1 MVDRTC
7 ASSRMSAPTNL
18 FSVCLAHAS
27 SVFSSVMT
35 RLRRAADACL
45 PDQGFA
51 GVVVRRVAVF
61 LVGGALTLAGL
72 GWMARPASSAPGP
85 QEVVTRTVRPGD
97 NVWSYAASIT
107 PQGEDVTKNV
117 DRIMQINNMSSP
129 NLRVGDR
136 ILIPS
141 DE

>member
-7 ASSRMSAPTNL
+7 ASSRMSAPSNL
-18 FSVCLAHAS
+18 FSACRAYVGSAFL
-27 SVFSSVMT
+27 SVMA
-35 RLRRAADACL
+35 RLRGAAKACVSEQ
-45 PDQGFA
+45 DF
-51 GVVVRRVAVF
+51 VSVIVHRFAVF
-61 LVGGALTLAGL
+61 LAVGALTLAGIGL
-72 GWMARPASSAPGP
+72 MARPASSAPGP
-85 QEVVTRTVRPGD
+85 QEVITRTVRPGD
-97 NVWSYAASIT
+97 NVWSYATSIT

-141 DE
+141 DD

>member
-27 SVFSSVMT
+27 SVFSSVMA

-61 LVGGALTLAGL
+61 LVVGALTLAGL

>member
-1 MVDRTC
+1 MVVRTC
-7 ASSRMSAPTNL
+7 ASSRISAPSNL
-18 FSVCLAHAS
+18 IWSCRAYVRPWFT
-27 SVFSSVMT
+27 SVMV
-35 RLRRAADACL
+35 RLRRAAKACVSE
-45 PDQGFA
+45 Q
-51 GVVVRRVAVF
+51 GVVGVIVRRFAVF
-61 LVGGALTLAGL
+61 LAVCALTLAGF
-72 GWMARPASSAPGP
+72 GWMARPASSVPGP

-136 ILIPS
+136 ILIPI
-141 DE
+141 DD

>member
-1 MVDRTC
+1 MVVRTC
-7 ASSRMSAPTNL
+7 VSSRISTPSNL
-18 FSVCLAHAS
+18 SSVCRTYIS
-27 SVFSSVMT
+27 SVFSFGML
-35 RLRRAADACL
+35 RLRKAVKACASK
-45 PDQGFA
+45 QGFA
-51 GVVVRRVAVF
+51 GAIVRRFAVF
-61 LVGGALTLAGL
+61 LAVGALILAGF
-72 GWMARPASSAPGP
+72 GWMARPATSAPGP

-107 PQGEDVTKNV
+107 PRGEDVTKNV

-141 DE
+141 DD

>member
-18 FSVCLAHAS
+18 LSVCLAHAS
-27 SVFSSVMT
+27 SVFSSVMA

-51 GVVVRRVAVF
+51 GVVLRRVAVF
-61 LVGGALTLAGL
+61 LVAGALTLAGL

>member
-1 MVDRTC
+1 MVVRAC
-7 ASSRMSAPTNL
+7 AGSRITPPSNLPSACRAYVSSL
-18 FSVCLAHAS
+18 L
-27 SVFSSVMT
+27 SSVML
-35 RLRRAADACL
+35 RIRRAAKVCVSE
-45 PDQGFA
+45 QGFVSA
-51 GVVVRRVAVF
+51 IVRRFAVF
-61 LVGGALTLAGL
+61 LVVAALSLAGF

-85 QEVVTRTVRPGD
+85 QEVITRTVRPGD

-107 PQGEDVTKNV
+107 PQGEDVAKNV

-141 DE
+141 DD

>member
-18 FSVCLAHAS
+18 FSVCLGHAS

-45 PDQGFA
+45 PDQGLT

-61 LVGGALTLAGL
+61 LVAGALTLAGL

>member
-1 MVDRTC
+1 M
-7 ASSRMSAPTNL
+7 
-18 FSVCLAHAS
+18 
-27 SVFSSVMT
+27 
-35 RLRRAADACL
+35 RR
-45 PDQGFA
+45 F
-51 GVVVRRVAVF
+51 AVF
-61 LVGGALTLAGL
+61 LAVSALALTGVGL
-72 GWMARPASSAPGP
+72 MARPASSAPGP

-107 PQGEDVTKNV
+107 PRGEDVTKNV
-117 DRIMQINNMSSP
+117 DRIMEINNMSSP

>member
-1 MVDRTC
+1 MVVRTC
-7 ASSRMSAPTNL
+7 ASFRMSAPTNL

-45 PDQGFA
+45 PDQGFT

-61 LVGGALTLAGL
+61 LVGCALTLAGL

-85 QEVVTRTVRPGD
+85 QEVVTRTVGPGD

>member
-1 MVDRTC
+1 MVVRTC
-7 ASSRMSAPTNL
+7 ASSSMSAPSNL
-18 FSVCLAHAS
+18 FSACRAYVRF
-27 SVFSSVMT
+27 VFSSVMA
-35 RLRRAADACL
+35 RLLRAAKVCVSG
-45 PDQGFA
+45 QGFI
-51 GVVVRRVAVF
+51 GVIVRRFAVF
-61 LVGGALTLAGL
+61 LVVGALTIAGV

-97 NVWSYAASIT
+97 NVWSFATSIT

-136 ILIPS
+136 ILIPI
-141 DE
+141 DD

>member
-1 MVDRTC
+1 MVVRIC
-7 ASSRMSAPTNL
+7 ACSRMSAPTNL
-18 FSVCLAHAS
+18 FSVCLAYVR
-27 SVFSSVMT
+27 SVFSSVLA
-35 RLRRAADACL
+35 RLRRVADACL

-51 GVVVRRVAVF
+51 GVVVRRIAVF
-61 LVGGALTLAGL
+61 LAVGALTLAGF

>member
-1 MVDRTC
+1 MAVRAC
-7 ASSRMSAPTNL
+7 ASSRMSTSSNL
-18 FSVCLAHAS
+18 PSACLAHVS
-27 SVFSSVMT
+27 FLFSSVMQ
-35 RLRRAADACL
+35 RLRRVAKACVSE
-45 PDQGFA
+45 QGFA
-51 GVVVRRVAVF
+51 GVILRGFVVF
-61 LVGGALTLAGL
+61 LAVGALTLTGF

-85 QEVVTRTVRPGD
+85 QEVITRTVRPGD

-141 DE
+141 DD

>member
-1 MVDRTC
+1 MVVRSC
-7 ASSRMSAPTNL
+7 ASPRMSAPSNL
-18 FSVCLAHAS
+18 LSDCRVRIS
-27 SVFSSVMT
+27 TVFSSIKA
-35 RLRRAADACL
+35 RLCRAITACL
-45 PDQGFA
+45 SEQGFA
-51 GVVVRRVAVF
+51 SITIRRFAVF
-61 LVGGALTLAGL
+61 LAVSALALTGVGL
-72 GWMARPASSAPGP
+72 LARPASSAPGP

-117 DRIMQINNMSSP
+117 DRIMEINNMSSP

>member
-27 SVFSSVMT
+27 SVFSSVMA

-61 LVGGALTLAGL
+61 LVAGAFTLAGL

-85 QEVVTRTVRPGD
+85 QEVITRTVRPGD

>member
-1 MVDRTC
+1 MVVRTC
-7 ASSRMSAPTNL
+7 ASFSMSAPSNL
-18 FSVCLAHAS
+18 FSACRAYVR
-27 SVFSSVMT
+27 SVFSSVMAHL
-35 RLRRAADACL
+35 LRAVKVCVSG
-45 PDQGFA
+45 QGFI
-51 GVVVRRVAVF
+51 GVIVRRFAVF
-61 LVGGALTLAGL
+61 LAVGALTLAGF

-85 QEVVTRTVRPGD
+85 QEVVTRMVRPGD

-141 DE
+141 DD

>member
-1 MVDRTC
+1 MVVRSC
-7 ASSRMSAPTNL
+7 ASSRMSAPSNL
-18 FSVCLAHAS
+18 FSDCRMRISA
-27 SVFSSVMT
+27 VFSSIMA
-35 RLRRAADACL
+35 RLRGAITACL
-45 PDQGFA
+45 SAQGFA
-51 GVVVRRVAVF
+51 SVTIRRSVVF
-61 LVGGALTLAGL
+61 LAVSALALTGVGL
-72 GWMARPASSAPGP
+72 MAHPASSAPGP

>member
-18 FSVCLAHAS
+18 FSGCLAHAS

-61 LVGGALTLAGL
+61 LVVGALTLAGL

>member
-1 MVDRTC
+1 MHR
-7 ASSRMSAPTNL
+7 
-18 FSVCLAHAS
+18 F
-27 SVFSSVMT
+27 
-35 RLRRAADACL
+35 
-45 PDQGFA
+45 
-51 GVVVRRVAVF
+51 AVF
-61 LVGGALTLAGL
+61 LPVGVLTLAGIGL
-72 GWMARPASSAPGP
+72 MARPASSAPGP
-85 QEVVTRTVRPGD
+85 QEVITRTVRPGD

-141 DE
+141 DD

>member
-1 MVDRTC
+1 MVDRAC

-61 LVGGALTLAGL
+61 LVAGALTLAGL

>member
-1 MVDRTC
+1 MAVRAC
-7 ASSRMSAPTNL
+7 ASSRMSTSSNL
-18 FSVCLAHAS
+18 LSACLAHVS
-27 SVFSSVMT
+27 SLLSSVMQ
-35 RLRRAADACL
+35 RLRRVAKARVSE
-45 PDQGFA
+45 QGFA
-51 GVVVRRVAVF
+51 GVILRGFAVF
-61 LVGGALTLAGL
+61 LAVGALTLAGL

-85 QEVVTRTVRPGD
+85 QEVITRTVRPGD

-117 DRIMQINNMSSP
+117 DRIMQINDMSSP

-141 DE
+141 DD

>member
-1 MVDRTC
+1 MVVRSC
-7 ASSRMSAPTNL
+7 ASSRMSAPSNL
-18 FSVCLAHAS
+18 FSDCRTRISA
-27 SVFSSVMT
+27 VFSSIMA
-35 RLRRAADACL
+35 RLRGAITACL
-45 PDQGFA
+45 SAQGFA
-51 GVVVRRVAVF
+51 SVTIRRSVIFLAVSA
-61 LVGGALTLAGL
+61 LALTGVGL
-72 GWMARPASSAPGP
+72 MARPASSAPGP

>member
-1 MVDRTC
+1 MVVRSC
-7 ASSRMSAPTNL
+7 ASSRMSAPSNL
-18 FSVCLAHAS
+18 FSDCRTRISA
-27 SVFSSVMT
+27 VFSSIMA
-35 RLRRAADACL
+35 RLRGAITACL
-45 PDQGFA
+45 SAQGFA
-51 GVVVRRVAVF
+51 SVTIRRSVVF
-61 LVGGALTLAGL
+61 LAVSALALTGVGL
-72 GWMARPASSAPGP
+72 MARPASSAPGP

-117 DRIMQINNMSSP
+117 NRIMQINNMSSP

>member
-1 MVDRTC
+1 MVVHTC
-7 ASSRMSAPTNL
+7 ASSHMSTPSNL
-18 FSVCLAHAS
+18 S
-27 SVFSSVMT
+27 SACKAYAGSAFSSVMLH
-35 RLRRAADACL
+35 LRKAVKACVSE
-45 PDQGFA
+45 QGFV
-51 GVVVRRVAVF
+51 GVIVRRFGAF
-61 LVGGALTLAGL
+61 LVAGALILAGI
-72 GWMARPASSAPGP
+72 GWMARPATSAPGP

-141 DE
+141 ED

>member
-1 MVDRTC
+1 MVVRTC

>member
-1 MVDRTC
+1 MVVRTC
-7 ASSRMSAPTNL
+7 ASSRTSAPWNV
-18 FSVCLAHAS
+18 FSTCRVHVSA
-27 SVFSSVMT
+27 VFSSMM
-35 RLRRAADACL
+35 ACL
-45 PDQGFA
+45 HRAIAAWLSEHGFA
-51 GVVVRRVAVF
+51 GVIVRRFAVF
-61 LVGGALTLAGL
+61 LAASALTLAGVGL
-72 GWMARPASSAPGP
+72 MARPASSAPGP

-117 DRIMQINNMSSP
+117 DRIMRINNMSSP

>member
-27 SVFSSVMT
+27 SVFSSVMV

-51 GVVVRRVAVF
+51 CVVVRRVAVF
-61 LVGGALTLAGL
+61 LVAGALTLAGL

>member
-1 MVDRTC
+1 MVVHAC
-7 ASSRMSAPTNL
+7 ASSRISRPLNLPSACRAY
-18 FSVCLAHAS
+18 VS
-27 SVFSSVMT
+27 SLFSSVML
-35 RLRRAADACL
+35 RLRRSAKACVSK
-45 PDQGFA
+45 QGFVSA
-51 GVVVRRVAVF
+51 IVRRVAVF
-61 LVGGALTLAGL
+61 LAVAALTLAGF

-85 QEVVTRTVRPGD
+85 QEVIARTVRPGD

-107 PQGEDVTKNV
+107 PQGEDVAKNV

-141 DE
+141 DD

>member
-1 MVDRTC
+1 MVIRTC
-7 ASSRMSAPTNL
+7 ASSSMSAPSNL
-18 FSVCLAHAS
+18 FSVCRAYVR
-27 SVFSSVMT
+27 SVFSSVMA
-35 RLRRAADACL
+35 RLLRAAKVCVSE
-45 PDQGFA
+45 QGFIGIIVRRFAVSLAFGALILA
-51 GVVVRRVAVF
+51 GV
-61 LVGGALTLAGL
+61 
-72 GWMARPASSAPGP
+72 GWMARSASSAPGP

-97 NVWSYAASIT
+97 NVWSFATSIT

-141 DE
+141 DD